1 MKETVEELEQAIIPL
16 VDEYTNVS
24 FKAFEDLRNW
34 LIEQVADL
42 IDRDFEHLL
51 RILYLID
58 VNEMRVRKL
67 ISENEGD
74 NAAVIIADLILE
86 RQAQKIRSRKKYI
99 PKDGKYFSED

>member
-1 MKETVEELEQAIIPL
+1 MKETVEELERAIIPL

-34 LIEQVADL
+34 LIEQVTYL

-58 VNEMRVRKL
+58 VNEMKVRKL
-67 ISENEGD
+67 ISENEGED
-74 NAAVIIADLILE
+74 APVIIADLILE
-86 RQAQKIRSRKKYI
+86 RQAQKIRSRKKYL
-99 PKDGKYFSED
+99 PKDGKYFEHD

>member
-1 MKETVEELEQAIIPL
+1 MKETVEELERAIIPL

-34 LIEQVADL
+34 LIEQVTYL

-58 VNEMRVRKL
+58 VNEMKVRKL
-67 ISENEGD
+67 ISENEGED
-74 NAAVIIADLILE
+74 APVIIADLILE
-86 RQAQKIRSRKKYI
+86 RQAQKIRSRKKYL
-99 PKDGKYFSED
+99 PKDG